1 MKTLAKLPVT
11 IVTGFLGSGKTTLL
25 RHMLD
30 NAQGRRIAV
39 IVNEFGELG
48 IDGEILK
55 QCSIGC
61 TEEEASGRV
70 YELANG
76 CLCCTVQE
84 EFFPVMRELVA
95 RRGDRPHP
103 HRNQRPGPAQA
114 VGAGLPVA
122 RNPQCLHRRCGH
134 HRGRQPGRGRRD
146 LRGVPG
152 PSGRSTQ
159 ARPQP

>member
-55 QCSIGC
+55 QCTMAAPKKKPPDHRLPI
-61 TEEEASGRV
+61 ER
-70 YELANG
+70 L
-76 CLCCTVQE
+76 
-84 EFFPVMRELVA
+84 
-95 RRGDRPHP
+95 RP
-103 HRNQRPGPAQA
+103 AKA
-114 VGAGLPVA
+114 
-122 RNPQCLHRRCGH
+122 
-134 HRGRQPGRGRRD
+134 HRG
-146 LRGVPG
+146 
-152 PSGRSTQ
+152 
-159 ARPQP
+159 